1 LCIILSA
8 DQKFQAKSLQKDSGK
23 IEGVL
28 QNIFGSKI
36 KLNFKIE
43 DNSASKKDENKPVNE
58 GDQEHPLFMKTLE
71 TFEGE
76 VLR

>member
-1 LCIILSA
+1 MS
-8 DQKFQAKSLQKDSGK
+8 
-23 IEGVL
+23 
-28 QNIFGSKI
+28 
-36 KLNFKIE
+36 NFKIE